1 MTARELMKS
10 CLFHRSL
17 GTLSVLFGQIIR
29 GISSGARV
37 FEYMK
42 LTAKVEMKNDTRLL
56 TGSIKGHVQFNDVSF
71 TYPTRPEQQ
80 VLENLTL
87 DVGAGKVV
95 ALCGPS
101 GSGKSS

>member
-42 LTAKVEMKNDTRLL
+42 LTAKVEMKNETRLL

>member
-1 MTARELMKS
+1 MTKPAL
-10 CLFHRSL
+10 LLRSL

-42 LTAKVEMKNDTRLL
+42 LTAKVEVKSETRLS
-56 TGSIKGHVQFNDVSF
+56 TGSIKGHIQFNDVSF
-71 TYPTRPEQQ
+71 KYPTRPEQP

-101 GSGKSS
+101 GSGKS